1 MYKTE
6 ELFDLEHTICKK
18 YLQECEYPW
27 EALPLI
33 KKFIKELIED
43 LDKSEYKEAG
53 KDVWI
58 HNSVKIAPTASLN
71 GPCIIGKDTEIRPSA
86 YVRGNVIVGEGCV
99 IGNSCE
105 LKNAIVF
112 DKSQIPHFNYVGDAI
127 LGFHAHMGAGSIVS
141 NLKADGRDIIIKDG
155 KKIVETHL
163 RKFGAMIGD
172 NAEIGCNS
180 VMNPGT
186 IIGRNSNIYP
196 LARVRGIVPANSI
209 FKDEDNVVEKKK

>member
-1 MYKTE
+1 
-6 ELFDLEHTICKK
+6 
-18 YLQECEYPW
+18 
-27 EALPLI
+27 
-33 KKFIKELIED
+33 
-43 LDKSEYKEAG
+43 
-53 KDVWI
+53 
-58 HNSVKIAPTASLN
+58 
-71 GPCIIGKDTEIRPSA
+71 
-86 YVRGNVIVGEGCV
+86 
-99 IGNSCE
+99 
-105 LKNAIVF
+105 
-112 DKSQIPHFNYVGDAI
+112 
-127 LGFHAHMGAGSIVS
+127 MGAGSIVS

-155 KKIVETHL
+155 KKKVETHL

>member
-18 YLQECEYPW
+18 YLKECEYPW

-53 KDVWI
+53 KDVWV

-71 GPCIIGKDTEIRPSA
+71 GPCIIGKDTEIRPGA

-155 KKIVETHL
+155 KKKVETHL

>member
-1 MYKTE
+1 MV
-6 ELFDLEHTICKK
+6 HTICKK

-53 KDVWI
+53 KDVWV

-71 GPCIIGKDTEIRPSA
+71 GPCIIGKDTEIRPGA

-155 KKIVETHL
+155 KKKVETHL

>member
-53 KDVWI
+53 KDVWV

-71 GPCIIGKDTEIRPSA
+71 GPCIIGKDTEIRPGA

-155 KKIVETHL
+155 KKKVES
-163 RKFGAMIGD
+163 
-172 NAEIGCNS
+172 CNS